1 MSASVS
7 SSVSLTTSKATRR
20 EWLGLTVLV
29 LPTLLVSMDMTI
41 TYLALPAISASLK
54 PTSAELLWI
63 TDIYGFLESGL
74 LIVMGTLGDRI
85 GLKKLLITGCISFAA
100 ASTLAAFSTSAFMLI
115 VSRAIMGIAGA
126 TLLPTT
132 LSLIRNLFRND
143 VERTFAMGL
152 YTTCF
157 SSGTMIGP
165 MVGGF
170 LLNHFWWGS
179 VFLIALPILFLLLLS
194 APFLLPEFK
203 DNNAGKLDLQSAMLL
218 IASIL
223 FFIFGV
229 KRLAEDGFSSTP
241 LLFIAAGIAVMI
253 LFIKRQQTLP
263 HPLFELKL
271 FNSSAF
277 TTALLSLFI
286 ALFSWSGMF
295 FFVGQFLQLVSSL
308 DSFTA
313 GLWTIPSS
321 TGSIVLC
328 MLAPL
333 LVKRFPRGNLI
344 VSGIIILA
352 IGIGL
357 ISFIS
362 TTSLALLIA
371 ATVLMSGGCGLIVTL
386 GIDMVV
392 ASAPPEKAGAA
403 AGISETSTALGGSL
417 GIALLGSFWT
427 LLYRHQIAKHIPA
440 LTQQK
445 DAETIKNT
453 LGGTAAMAKK
463 LPPSEAMNILNE
475 ARSAFVHSLNITA
488 AICALIIVMV
498 AILAAKKFGA
508 EKDSGRPA

>member
-7 SSVSLTTSKATRR
+7 STVSLAAPKATRR

-41 TYLALPAISASLK
+41 TYLALPAISAALK
-54 PTSAELLWI
+54 PSSAELLWI

-85 GLKKLLITGCISFAA
+85 GLKRLLIIGSVSFAA
-100 ASTLAAFSTSAFMLI
+100 ASTLAAFSTSAFLLI
-115 VSRAIMGIAGA
+115 VSRAVMGIAGA

-132 LSLIRNLFRND
+132 LSIIRNLFHND

-170 LLNHFWWGS
+170 LLTHFWWGS
-179 VFLIALPILFLLLLS
+179 VFLIALPIMFLLLLS
-194 APFLLPEFK
+194 APLLLPEFK
-203 DNNAGKLDLQSAMLL
+203 DNNAGKLDLQSAALL
-218 IASIL
+218 ILSIL
-223 FFIFGV
+223 LFVFGV
-229 KRLAEDGFSSTP
+229 KRLAEAGFSITP
-241 LLFIAAGIAVMI
+241 LLFVIAGAIVMM
-253 LFIKRQQTLP
+253 LFVKRQQRLQ
-263 HPLFELKL
+263 HPLFELTL
-271 FNSSAF
+271 FNNPAF
-277 TTALLSLFI
+277 NTALLSLFI

-295 FFVGQFLQLVSSL
+295 FFIGQYLQLVKGL
-308 DSFTA
+308 NSFTA

-321 TGSIVLC
+321 LGSIVLC

-333 LVKRFPRGNLI
+333 LAKRFPRGNLI

-357 ISFIS
+357 ISFVS

-427 LLYRHQIAKHIPA
+427 LLYRGQIEKHSYPSIA
-440 LTQQK
+440 RK
-445 DAETIKNT
+445 DIESIKNT
-453 LGGTAAMAKK
+453 LGGAIATAKK
-463 LPPSEAMNILNE
+463 LPPANTANMLND

-488 AICALIIVMV
+488 AICAMIIVIV
-498 AILAAKKFGA
+498 AVLAARKFGVTKTNKKA
-508 EKDSGRPA
+508 A

>member
-1 MSASVS
+1 MSASIS
-7 SSVSLTTSKATRR
+7 TTASLTTPKATRQ
-20 EWLGLTVLV
+20 EWLGLMVLI

-41 TYLALPAISASLK
+41 TYLALPAISAALR

-85 GLKKLLITGCISFAA
+85 GLKKLLLTGSISFAA
-100 ASTLAAFSTSAFMLI
+100 ASTLAAFSTSALMLI
-115 VSRAIMGIAGA
+115 LSRAIMGIAGA

-132 LSLIRNLFRND
+132 LSIIRNLFHND

-179 VFLIALPILFLLLLS
+179 VFLVALPIMLLLLLS

-203 DNNAGKLDLQSAMLL
+203 DNNAGKLDIQSAALL
-218 IASIL
+218 IVSIL
-223 FFIFGV
+223 LFIFGV
-229 KRLAEDGFSSTP
+229 KRLAEDGFSTTP
-241 LLFIAAGIAVMI
+241 LLFAAAGIALLLV
-253 LFIKRQQTLP
+253 FIKRQHSLR
-263 HPLFELKL
+263 HPLFELRL
-271 FNSSAF
+271 FKNTSF
-277 TTALLSLFI
+277 NTALLALFI

-295 FFVGQFLQLVSSL
+295 FFVGQYLQLIRGL
-308 DSFTA
+308 DAFNA
-313 GLWTIPSS
+313 GLWTIPAS

-333 LVKRFPRGNLI
+333 LVKRFARGNLI
-344 VSGIIILA
+344 VTGIIILA
-352 IGIGL
+352 VGIGL
-357 ISFIS
+357 ISFVS
-362 TTSLALLIA
+362 TTSLGLMIA

-427 LLYRHQIAKHIPA
+427 LMYRHRVANHISHLLPE
-440 LTQQK
+440 K
-445 DAETIKNT
+445 EAEAIKNT
-453 LGGTAAMAKK
+453 LGGATALAKK
-463 LPPSEAMNILNE
+463 LPPAEVTDMLNN
-475 ARSAFVHSLNITA
+475 ARAAFVHSMNITA
-488 AICALIIVMV
+488 LACSLIVFVV
-498 AILAAKKFGA
+498 AILAMKKFA
-508 EKDSGRPA
+508 RKKA

>member
-1 MSASVS
+1 MPASVS
-7 SSVSLTTSKATRR
+7 SAVPLTTPKATRR

-29 LPTLLVSMDMTI
+29 LPTMLVSMDMTI
-41 TYLALPAISASLK
+41 TYLALPAISAALK

-85 GLKKLLITGCISFAA
+85 GLKKLLITGCICFAA

-132 LSLIRNLFRND
+132 LSIIRNLFHND

-179 VFLIALPILFLLLLS
+179 VFLIALPIMFLLLLS

-203 DNNAGKLDLQSAMLL
+203 DNNAGKLDLRSAALL
-218 IASIL
+218 ISSML
-223 FFIFGV
+223 SVIFGV
-229 KRLAEDGFSSTP
+229 KRLAEDGFSLTP
-241 LLFIAAGIAVMI
+241 LLFIATGIAVMI
-253 LFIKRQQTLP
+253 LFIKRQQTQQ

-271 FNSSAF
+271 FNSVSF

-295 FFVGQFLQLVSSL
+295 FFVGQYLQLVVGF

-321 TGSIVLC
+321 TGSIILC

-333 LVKRFPRGNLI
+333 LVKRFPRGRLI

-362 TTSLALLIA
+362 TTSLALLIV

-445 DAETIKNT
+445 DTETIKNT

-463 LPPSEAMNILNE
+463 FATSEATNILNE
-475 ARSAFVHSLNITA
+475 ARIAFVHSLNITA
-488 AICALIIVMV
+488 AICALIIAFV
-498 AILAAKKFGA
+498 AILTAKKFGA
-508 EKDSGRPA
+508 PKNPGRPA